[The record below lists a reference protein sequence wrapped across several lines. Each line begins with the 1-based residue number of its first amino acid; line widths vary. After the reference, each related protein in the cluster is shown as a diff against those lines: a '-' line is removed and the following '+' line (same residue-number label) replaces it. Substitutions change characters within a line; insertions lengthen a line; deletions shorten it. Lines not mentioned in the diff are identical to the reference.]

1 MFIVKNIVTLKTFLI
16 ILYLIFF
23 PCQYFAFG
31 STVRLVPLA
40 QDNISGSGMEYAL
53 IGEDLN
59 GLGSVEVTLRYPPG
73 SYDDV
78 HIVFDDALQTGSAS
92 AMANTSSLGSV
103 RIGIIDATGFKNHSG
118 ELAHISFDA
127 KEDSFQHFRLSGSVV
142 VTDLHGKKVDSK
154 IVIEQGDE
162 ELDEKLEE
170 DEVVDAVMPA
180 DSNMPEVTDKTPSM
194 KYPRPYHSNS
204 RPEETGQG
212 KNKKNLA
219 ADKNI
224 DSIEGYKPRSYDK
237 NKQKNKHTL
246 NKSILPQIKEKSSK
260 ISKNKPVEYEIQKDK
275 EKSGI
280 YVIIIDLPRE
290 RLNFV
295 LANGEII
302 NLVQADKKVNLK
314 IMAEDKCILY
324 IFTDTILRIA
334 LDNYNKINHS

>member
-1 MFIVKNIVTLKTFLI
+1 MKKNVTLKTFLI
-16 ILYLIFF
+16 ITYFILF

-31 STVRLVPLA
+31 STVRLVPLT

-53 IGEDLN
+53 IGEDLD

-92 AMANTSSLGSV
+92 AMANTNSLGSI

-127 KEDSFQHFRLSGSVV
+127 KEDSFQPFRLSGSVV

-180 DSNMPEVTDKTPSM
+180 DSNMPADKTPSM

-204 RPEETGQG
+204 RLEETGQG
-212 KNKKNLA
+212 KNKKNLP

-237 NKQKNKHTL
+237 NRQKNKHTL
-246 NKSILPQIKEKSSK
+246 NKSILPQIKGKSSK
-260 ISKNKPVEYEIQKDK
+260 VSKNKPVEYEIQKDK

-302 NLVQADKKVNLK
+302 NLVQVDKKVNLK
-314 IMAEDKCILY
+314 IMAENECILY
-324 IFTDTILRIA
+324 IFTDTILRIE